1 VIEVFYDYICNIQ
14 YVAACITSCGGQYR
28 CVLAFAVDRW
38 EQIQTAAVTV
48 AKIVAPTRS
57 RHVRTYSSQL
67 ADQSFLSG
75 HAVADDDSN
84 TCMRLRAHRTGIF
97 SFAAV

>member
-1 VIEVFYDYICNIQ
+1 VR
-14 YVAACITSCGGQYR
+14 ACICGT
-28 CVLAFAVDRW
+28 DRW